1 MELVSIIVPVYN
13 VEKYLPEC
21 LDSILASTYTN
32 LEVIVVDD
40 GSPDNCP
47 QICDEYAQKDPRI
60 RVIHQE
66 NQGLVGARN
75 SGLAAATGKYIA
87 FVDSDDAVS
96 PVMYEQLI
104 RAIEETDADMAAC
117 EYTNDISMLV
127 TSSDRITGE
136 IQKFDDYDGK
146 LSVLTCAPSI
156 RSKTWTSCYVWN
168 KLYRRDLIQSH
179 FRKECLMCEDL
190 RFNWDYILNC
200 RRMIIVPAA
209 LHFYRLNEDSITGKY
224 KKQKNNVKMVANGV
238 ANAKLWAAIANE
250 SPMRTSDLRN
260 YLRARAAY
268 TAHGALW
275 RVSSTGEEKNYSAY
289 VTEARTLINSN
300 CTEILRDKETYSPF
314 LRCMCWMCCNW
325 HWLWRLASKAS
336 RAMGR

>member
-1 MELVSIIVPVYN
+1 MELVSVIVPVYN
-13 VEKYLPEC
+13 VEKYLAEC
-21 LDSILASTYTN
+21 LDSILASTYSN
-32 LEVIVVDD
+32 LEIIVVDD

-47 QICDEYAQKDPRI
+47 RICDEYALKDSRI
-60 RVIHQE
+60 KVIHQE
-66 NQGLVGARN
+66 NRGLVGARN
-75 SGLAAATGKYIA
+75 AGLAVATGKYVA

-104 RAIEETDADMAAC
+104 CAIEETEADMAAC
-117 EYTNDISMLV
+117 EYANDISMLV

-136 IQKFDDYDGK
+136 IQKFDDYDEK

-224 KKQKNNVKMVANGV
+224 KTQMKNHKMVDKGI
-238 ANAKLWAAIANE
+238 ANANLWAQIAKYSTIKE
-250 SPMRTSDLRN
+250 PRLQS
-260 YLRARAAY
+260 YLNARAAY
-268 TAHGALW
+268 TAHSALW
-275 RVSSTGEEKNYSAY
+275 RVYSTGQENVYIKFIA
-289 VTEARTLINSN
+289 EARNLIRAN
-300 CTEILRDKETYSPF
+300 CRLLLHDRETYSIF
-314 LRCMCWMCCNW
+314 LRFMCWMCCHNYP
-325 HWLWRLASKAS
+325 LWKAAARIS
-336 RAMGR
+336 RVIC